1 MTRQTRERTRLPP
14 IRPALRLNGV
24 KRWITNA
31 GVSKYYWNPV
41 SAVTAA
47 ARHLWADPNPSA
59 TIRAWPMQHP
69 VDAALLWSIALLA
82 IFAPLAARLYRHRTT
97 N

>member
-1 MTRQTRERTRLPP
+1 MILFPLAF
-14 IRPALRLNGV
+14 ISNALVPTGHMPV
-24 KRWITNA
+24 AFQVIA
-31 GVSKYYWNPV
+31 DWNPL

-47 ARHLWADPNPSA
+47 ARHLWANPNPSA
-59 TIRAWPMQHP
+59 ASRAWPMQHP

-82 IFAPLAARLYRHRTT
+82 ILAPLAARLYRHRTS